1 MFNKIVSTKHNYI
14 APNISNDMSIT
25 TFGDLH
31 YCSSFDDKRLNL
43 LTEYLF
49 NNDSKYL
56 FIVGDII
63 MMKKKKIKII
73 YLIFQIRT

>member
-1 MFNKIVSTKHNYI
+1 MFNKIVSIKHNYTM
-14 APNISNDMSIT
+14 PNISNDMSIT

-56 FIVGDII
+56 SLPKQGTPNCSRISSSG
-63 MMKKKKIKII
+63 
-73 YLIFQIRT
+73 R